1 MLNLKG
7 SGRFFLVGILLVIII
22 QILEFILMNG
32 LTYFLL
38 KGGFIM
44 SLIKFNNGSNN
55 KGLNP
60 GFNDL
65 FESVFN
71 DSFLSDRMITRV
83 PAVNICE
90 TQDHYLI
97 EMAAPGLN
105 KEEFNIKLDRNLLTV
120 SVEQNKDQ
128 SEQNRIYNKR
138 EFSYNS
144 FVRSFALP
152 DTADDAQIEAKYMD
166 GMLNIH
172 VAKKDEAKQIV
183 RQIEIK

>member
-1 MLNLKG
+1 
-7 SGRFFLVGILLVIII
+7 
-22 QILEFILMNG
+22 
-32 LTYFLL
+32 
-38 KGGFIM
+38 M
-44 SLIKFNNGSNN
+44 SLIKFNNGNN
-55 KGLNP
+55 SKSLNP
-60 GFNDL
+60 GFNDI

-71 DSFLSDRMITRV
+71 DSFLSDRMISRV

-105 KEEFNIKLDRNLLTV
+105 KEDFNVKLDKNLLTV
-120 SVEQNKDQ
+120 SVEQKKENTTQDKQ
-128 SEQNRIYNKR
+128 YNKR
-138 EFSYNS
+138 EFSYSS

-152 DTADDAQIEAKYMD
+152 DSADDAQIEASYVN

>member
-1 MLNLKG
+1 
-7 SGRFFLVGILLVIII
+7 
-22 QILEFILMNG
+22 
-32 LTYFLL
+32 
-38 KGGFIM
+38 M
-44 SLIKFNNGSNN
+44 SLIKFNNGNN
-55 KGLNP
+55 SKSLTP
-60 GFNDL
+60 GFNDI
-65 FESVFN
+65 FETMFN
-71 DSFLSDRMITRV
+71 DSFLSDRMISRV

-105 KEEFNIKLDRNLLTV
+105 KEDFNIKLDKNLLTV
-120 SVEQNKDQ
+120 SVEQKKENNTQDRQ
-128 SEQNRIYNKR
+128 YNKR
-138 EFSYNS
+138 EFSYSS

-152 DTADDAQIEAKYMD
+152 DSADDAKIEASYTN

>member
-1 MLNLKG
+1 
-7 SGRFFLVGILLVIII
+7 
-22 QILEFILMNG
+22 
-32 LTYFLL
+32 
-38 KGGFIM
+38 M
-44 SLIKFNNGSNN
+44 SLIKFNNGNN
-55 KGLNP
+55 SKSLTP

-65 FESVFN
+65 FETMFN
-71 DSFLSDRMITRV
+71 DSFLSDRMISRV

-105 KEEFNIKLDRNLLTV
+105 KEDFNIKLDKNLLTV
-120 SVEQNKDQ
+120 SFEQKKESNTQDRQ
-128 SEQNRIYNKR
+128 YNKR
-138 EFSYNS
+138 EFSYSS

-152 DTADDAQIEAKYMD
+152 DSADDAQIEASYTN